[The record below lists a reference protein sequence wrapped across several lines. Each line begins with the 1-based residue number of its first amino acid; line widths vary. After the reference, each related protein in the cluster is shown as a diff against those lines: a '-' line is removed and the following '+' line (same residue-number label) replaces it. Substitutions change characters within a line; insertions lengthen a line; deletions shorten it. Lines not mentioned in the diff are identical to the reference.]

1 MSKRSVLV
9 ICAAVFS
16 SMFIAAGLFAGT
28 TVKDTFK
35 MESKIYTKHTYAAP
49 TLTHKKHVDTYKA
62 KCGDCHHDSKGKPLA
77 NLKAGANVQKCSE
90 CHKKPGKKPSG
101 GAKLTDQQKREYH
114 AEAVHDNCIG
124 CHKDFNKK
132 AGKDAGKKAP
142 VGCNDC
148 HPGGKLK

>member
-1 MSKRSVLV
+1 MNKRSVLV
-9 ICAAVFS
+9 VCVAVFS

-49 TLTHKKHVDTYKA
+49 TLSHKKHVDEYKA

-77 NLKAGANVQKCSE
+77 NLKAGSNVQKCSE

-124 CHKDFNKK
+124 CHKDFNKN
-132 AGKDAGKKAP
+132 AGKAAGKKAP
-142 VGCNDC
+142 ISCNDC
-148 HPGGKLK
+148 HPGGKIK